1 MGPVTHDVNQGTVDS
16 YRHIIAADSVAFYDF
31 RKGSLRMSGTQILP
45 CLYSLGKPVRAKA
58 GQTITGFV
66 LKQEDGQEY
75 WFKALVKEKEE
86 DASMEEMVGLLVGA
100 GCEKVMNIK

>member
-1 MGPVTHDVNQGTVDS
+1 MISWAPHRFMNAPT
-16 YRHIIAADSVAFYDF
+16 

-58 GQTITGFV
+58 GQTVTGFV